1 MLVLFWQIFEG
12 CWVDIVDMVGEMVMV
27 RSKLSRRITLGGTCE
42 PGVLTVELAE
52 QFQNLLVDD

>member
-27 RSKLSRRITLGGTCE
+27 RSKLSRRITGGICE

-52 QFQNLLVDD
+52 QFQKILVDD